1 VAGGDGFSV
10 DIAQIRAHAGVVEQI
25 ADRFGAVEG
34 ASAHI
39 SGDESAYG
47 FLCGWIAAVL
57 EGRHAE
63 QDALFEA
70 VRQNLVKVAQ
80 RLRETADRYES
91 VEADIDDLVKVVD
104 SRVGGGAG

>member
-1 VAGGDGFSV
+1 MVGGDGFSV
-10 DIAQIRAHAGVVEQI
+10 DTAQIRAHAGVVEQV
-25 ADRFGAVEG
+25 AGRFGAVKG
-34 ASAHI
+34 ASVHI

-57 EGRHAE
+57 EGRHSE

-70 VRQNLVKVAQ
+70 VQQNLVKVAQ

-91 VEADIDDLVKVVD
+91 VEVDNDGLVRKVD
-104 SRVGGGAG
+104 SRLGGGAG